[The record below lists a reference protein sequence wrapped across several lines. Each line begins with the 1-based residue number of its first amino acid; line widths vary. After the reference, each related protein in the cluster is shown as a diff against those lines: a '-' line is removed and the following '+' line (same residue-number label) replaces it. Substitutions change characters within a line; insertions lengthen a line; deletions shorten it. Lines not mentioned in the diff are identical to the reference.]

1 MISVLFIVTIVLYFS
16 ERFLSIISQFWW
28 KAWCLYKFSAVD
40 NTTEPDCN
48 EVDNINISI
57 RTIDNDR
64 PEGLE
69 GKVYITI
76 LDKTNKIPIL
86 ISY

>member
-1 MISVLFIVTIVLYFS
+1 M
-16 ERFLSIISQFWW
+16 
-28 KAWCLYKFSAVD
+28 D
-40 NTTEPDCN
+40 NTTEPGCN
-48 EVDNINISI
+48 EVDNISISI